1 MPSPAEVL
9 AHFSVTEDYLC
20 TPEDNVYQI
29 DFTRFK
35 IRDLHS
41 NATLFEIAKPPGNMK
56 SDEDEVDP
64 NAGRFV
70 RYQFTPE
77 VFNIFCILLLQIQR
91 LRFSSSSWKMSEP
104 LWSSVL
110 EVNLSRTFEWLKD
123 ISSEVNTWK
132 LFSLILVSVFQT
144 VLTPVSIFTNFLNLT
159 KSSKTWWLLI
169 LSRQD
174 LTVSILLM
182 TSW

>member
-20 TPEDNVYQI
+20 SPEDNVYQL

-41 NATLFEIAKPPGNMK
+41 NITLFEIAKPPGNITG
-56 SDEDEVDP
+56 DDEVDP

-77 VFNIFCILLLQIQR
+77 VFSILLLVALNTNIKFQF
-91 LRFSSSSWKMSEP
+91 LKLKNVGATVEFKAWVYVYSVYSSLFVGREGGSLGFAGARYGIFCP
-104 LWSSVL
+104 LLGQV
-110 EVNLSRTFEWLKD
+110 
-123 ISSEVNTWK
+123 K
-132 LFSLILVSVFQT
+132 LFEKHCPLM
-144 VLTPVSIFTNFLNLT
+144 
-159 KSSKTWWLLI
+159 
-169 LSRQD
+169 RQD
-174 LTVSILLM
+174 KDFGEEYTLYTHGLRLAGSPLTS
-182 TSW
+182 SG

>member
-9 AHFSVTEDYLC
+9 GHFSVTEDYLC

-41 NATLFEIAKPPGNMK
+41 NTTLFEIAKPPGNING
-56 SDEDEVDP
+56 DDEVDP

-77 VFNIFCILLLQIQR
+77 VFHILL
-91 LRFSSSSWKMSEP
+91 
-104 LWSSVL
+104 V
-110 EVNLSRTFEWLKD
+110 VA
-123 ISSEVNTWK
+123 
-132 LFSLILVSVFQT
+132 
-144 VLTPVSIFTNFLNLT
+144 LTTNLT
-159 KSSKTWWLLI
+159 FQFLKLKNVGA
-169 LSRQD
+169 
-174 LTVSILLM
+174 TVEFKAWVYDVCIFFIVR
-182 TSW
+182 